1 MLKVKFI
8 LAFFILLLLSN
19 NKVYAEIYQWTD
31 ENGVI
36 RFSDSVPHETETLSK
51 VEQLPMETVEYDQ
64 EESDS
69 SDTDRFDFYDSF
81 SGHTL
86 YRISYKHNDHKFKRR
101 TERLKD
107 VLIDHLYQD
116 GFSKVS
122 VNDINTFDYW
132 HEKVTQ
138 EILSS
143 DHASVYMGGPSG
155 FCPVYVV
162 FTYNDD
168 GEKNN
173 KEAYPYVIIQAKSKK
188 FTRKAKIVEIIL

>member
-86 YRISYKHNDHKFKRR
+86 YRIPYTR
-101 TERLKD
+101 
-107 VLIDHLYQD
+107 
-116 GFSKVS
+116 
-122 VNDINTFDYW
+122 
-132 HEKVTQ
+132 
-138 EILSS
+138 SS
-143 DHASVYMGGPSG
+143 SFYVMGG
-155 FCPVYVV
+155 
-162 FTYNDD
+162 
-168 GEKNN
+168 
-173 KEAYPYVIIQAKSKK
+173 
-188 FTRKAKIVEIIL
+188 

>member
-1 MLKVKFI
+1 
-8 LAFFILLLLSN
+8 
-19 NKVYAEIYQWTD
+19 
-31 ENGVI
+31 
-36 RFSDSVPHETETLSK
+36 
-51 VEQLPMETVEYDQ
+51 
-64 EESDS
+64 
-69 SDTDRFDFYDSF
+69 
-81 SGHTL
+81 
-86 YRISYKHNDHKFKRR
+86 
-101 TERLKD
+101 
-107 VLIDHLYQD
+107 LIDHLYQD